1 MRRALGK
8 GLTQLLSEPQSAEAP
23 VREIPIDAIVANPR
37 QPRTHFS
44 SEALAELAESIRNH
58 GILQPLVV
66 RPLGSGKYELIAG
79 ERRFR
84 AARLAGLKVVPVSI
98 RTADARG
105 SLELALI
112 ENLQREDI
120 GPLESARAFR
130 RLIDEFDLTQE
141 QVAERVG
148 KSRTAVANTVR
159 LLRLPQRVLEAL
171 EKGTVSEGH
180 VRPLLALSEPVEQLA
195 LFEKIVQQGLT
206 SKQVEKLAGAR
217 VKTAPGKRRTKP
229 GVVDAT
235 DPNWRALEARASEVL
250 GAPVELDGS
259 EHGGKIAIR
268 FFSEEDL
275 LRIMEKLGVEL

>member
-23 VREIPIDAIVANPR
+23 VREVRLDTIVANPR

-44 SEALAELAESIRNH
+44 PEALAELAESIRIH

-66 RPLGSGKYELIAG
+66 RALGAGKYELIAG

-84 AARLAGLKVVPVSI
+84 AAQLAGLAVVPVTV
-98 RTADARG
+98 RTADAKV
-105 SLELALI
+105 SLEIALI

-130 RLIDEFDLTQE
+130 RLIDEFGLTQE

-159 LLRLPQRVLEAL
+159 LLRLPQRVLDAL
-171 EKGTVSEGH
+171 EKGTVTEGH
-180 VRPLLALSEPVEQLA
+180 VRPLLSLQEPVEQLA
-195 LFEKIVQQGLT
+195 LFDKIVQQGLT
-206 SKQVEKLAGAR
+206 SKQVEKLAGAGSR
-217 VKTAPGKRRTKP
+217 TPGAKRRRP

-235 DPNWRALEARASEVL
+235 DPNWRALEGRASEVL

-259 EHGGKIAIR
+259 EHGGKISIR